1 MWCLQETNYEH
12 SNHILGGI
20 FLQIHLLKAS
30 RKNLMP
36 VAKEHDYCSCCKVGG
51 KWYGF
56 NCRLFSLGIYW
67 HPWILEVKSV
77 ICHGTKNTHKVRSSS
92 SKPRREIFALC
103 RVWQQLCSA
112 AKKFPYT
119 SCTEVMPAC
128 LLGPQSPPASE
139 SCWKSN
145 SKWPIGM
152 GNVFCLRGE
161 ELQMAIPMQE
171 SKRFGW
177 QTMEGPRICIDK
189 KDFWCPFPKSWSH
202 FCSSPSFLSGIE

>member
-1 MWCLQETNYEH
+1 
-12 SNHILGGI
+12 
-20 FLQIHLLKAS
+20 
-30 RKNLMP
+30 MP
-36 VAKEHDYCSCCKVGG
+36 VAKEHDYCSYCKVGG

-77 ICHGTKNTHKVRSSS
+77 ICHGTKNTHKVKTSS
-92 SKPRREIFALC
+92 SKSRGEISVLC

-119 SCTEVMPAC
+119 SCTEVMPAYFLGAEPSITSWLWELLKVKLKMTYWNGKC
-128 LLGPQSPPASE
+128 LLPTRRRIA
-139 SCWKSN
+139 N
-145 SKWPIGM
+145 
-152 GNVFCLRGE
+152 GNTDARIKL
-161 ELQMAIPMQE
+161 
-171 SKRFGW
+171 RFGW

>member
-30 RKNLMP
+30 LRNLMP
-36 VAKEHDYCSCCKVGG
+36 VATEHDYCSYCKVDG

-77 ICHGTKNTHKVRSSS
+77 ICHGTKNIHKVKSSS
-92 SKPRREIFALC
+92 SKPRGEIFVLC

-119 SCTEVMPAC
+119 SCTEVMPAYFLGVEPSITSCLWELLKVKLKMTYWNGKC
-128 LLGPQSPPASE
+128 LLPTRRRIA
-139 SCWKSN
+139 N
-145 SKWPIGM
+145 
-152 GNVFCLRGE
+152 GNTY
-161 ELQMAIPMQE
+161 A
-171 SKRFGW
+171 
-177 QTMEGPRICIDK
+177 RIK
-189 KDFWCPFPKSWSH
+189 KIRLTNHGRS
-202 FCSSPSFLSGIE
+202 